1 MSLQTELQVAIDGT
15 IFKIIETFS
24 LEERVGMHSTFKM
37 TVRADTIEKG
47 LEGTSL
53 LDRSRSFLGKRFA
66 FEINDVGGIGR
77 NMLYF
82 KGKITKVK
90 GKKGNDFG
98 GLGDLIEF
106 TGKSN
111 SILLEDGP
119 HMNSYL
125 EQPLAD
131 IVNQATFLYKTEEVK
146 PQIRPENDAMLSYSV
161 QHHQSTFA
169 YLQYLA
175 ATQGE
180 YLLYN
185 RETLYFGK
193 PDLGDPVVL
202 RYGVDLKDFSLGV
215 EATPL
220 HFNYYSNDYNSESTL
235 KASSSSMQTGA
246 QGYTAAAAAASQSLY
261 TKQDNQQHYYGF
273 ESQQLQQQ
281 LDSAVSLQKKLAEQQ
296 QVSLLG
302 DSTNT
307 GVTLGKIIQINTKA
321 DSFGSYRVTEVTH
334 SYTKGGTYINNF
346 TAVPL
351 EIDVYPLTNIG
362 LMHTA
367 HPQVAK
373 VKAVN
378 DPKGMSRIQVQF
390 PWQSGSGQTT
400 PWIRVATAYAG
411 GDRGLHFL
419 PEVGDE
425 VLVGFE
431 NGDVERPFMQAALYT
446 GVNKHNAWQSETND
460 FKGFQTRSGNK
471 VILNDTTGSVTIADP
486 SGNVIAMQGN
496 GEIVIQAPN
505 KLTLASKDIAI
516 LGSNSINIHALPNEE
531 GGQGTMHIYAQKDL
545 GIETADEGIG
555 INANTDVT
563 ISSATASANLNAKT
577 DTNLKGNT
585 SVNIDG
591 DAISVTG
598 GREIKIESSDT
609 DIL

>member
-24 LEERVGMHSTFKM
+24 LEERVGTHTTFKM

-82 KGKITKVK
+82 KGKITKVQ

-119 HMNSYL
+119 NMNSYL
-125 EQPLAD
+125 EQPLSD
-131 IVNQATFLYKTEEVK
+131 IINQATFRYHADEAK
-146 PQIRPENDAMLSYSV
+146 PQIQPEDDAMLSYSV
-161 QHHQSTFA
+161 QYHQSTFA

-202 RYGVDLKDFSLGV
+202 RYGVDLKDFSLGI

-235 KASSSSMQTGA
+235 KASSTGMQTGA
-246 QGYTAAAAAASQSLY
+246 QGYTAAAATASQTLY
-261 TKQDNQQHYYGF
+261 AKQDNQQHYYGF
-273 ESQQLQQQ
+273 ESQELQRQ
-281 LDSAVSLQKKLAEQQ
+281 LDNAVSLQKKLAEQQ
-296 QVSLLG
+296 QIGLTG

-390 PWQSGSGQTT
+390 PWQNGSNQTT
-400 PWIRVATAYAG
+400 PWIRVATPYAG
-411 GDRGLHFL
+411 GNRGFHFI

-446 GVNKHNAWQSETND
+446 GVNKHNGWQSADNNYKGITTQSGHVVEFNDTEGRETITITDKNSNVIKID
-460 FKGFQTRSGNK
+460 TANNNIEISAGENMTFNAKNVVFNVEEDIEITTGENFVINAKNSQENISQNK
-471 VILNDTTGSVTIADP
+471 VI
-486 SGNVIAMQGN
+486 
-496 GEIVIQAPN
+496 
-505 KLTLASKDIAI
+505 
-516 LGSNSINIHALPNEE
+516 
-531 GGQGTMHIYAQKDL
+531 
-545 GIETADEGIG
+545 
-555 INANTDVT
+555 DVT
-563 ISSATASANLNAKT
+563 ETYEQTASEATIVASNGDISIEGAGVATFQGGSDVKIS
-577 DTNLKGNT
+577 KG
-585 SVNIDG
+585 
-591 DAISVTG
+591 
-598 GREIKIESSDT
+598 
-609 DIL
+609 

>member
-15 IFKIIETFS
+15 IFKIIETFL
-24 LEERVGMHSTFKM
+24 LEERVGTHTTFKM

-119 HMNSYL
+119 NMNSYL
-125 EQPLAD
+125 EQPLSD
-131 IVNQATFLYKTEEVK
+131 IINQATFRYHADEAK
-146 PQIRPENDAMLSYSV
+146 PQIQPEDDAMLSYSV
-161 QHHQSTFA
+161 QYHQSTFA

-202 RYGVDLKDFSLGV
+202 RYGVDLKDFSLGI

-235 KASSSSMQTGA
+235 KASSTGMQTGA
-246 QGYTAAAAAASQSLY
+246 QGYTAAAAAASQTLY
-261 TKQDNQQHYYGF
+261 GKQDNQQHYYGF
-273 ESQQLQQQ
+273 ESQELQRQ
-281 LDSAVSLQKKLAEQQ
+281 LDNAVSLQKKLAEQQ
-296 QVSLLG
+296 QIGLTG

-334 SYTKGGTYINNF
+334 SYTKGGNYSNSF

-390 PWQSGSGQTT
+390 PWQNGSGQTT
-400 PWIRVATAYAG
+400 PWIRVATPYAG
-411 GDRGLHFL
+411 GNRGFHFI
-419 PEVGDE
+419 PEIGDE

-446 GVNKHNAWQSETND
+446 GVNKHNGWQSTQNE
-460 FKGFQTRSGNK
+460 FKGITTKGGH
-471 VILNDTTGSVTIADP
+471 IIELNDK
-486 SGNVIAMQGN
+486 QGN
-496 GEIVIQAPN
+496 ELITI
-505 KLTLASKDIAI
+505 KDKNSNTITIDTA
-516 LGSNSINIHALPNEE
+516 SNSIEVSALENL
-531 GGQGTMHIYAQKDL
+531 T
-545 GIETADEGIG
+545 
-555 INANTDVT
+555 
-563 ISSATASANLNAKT
+563 LNAKT
-577 DTNLKGNT
+577 IELNAQEEVKINAGTNLVTRVTETASLTAKSGSQMVEEDLTIVAKDILGN
-585 SVNIDG
+585 
-591 DAISVTG
+591 AEKM
-598 GREIKIESSDT
+598 RLESSKANMELVSSKQV
-609 DIL
+609 DIQSNDKIKLF